1 LKPVPQASTIRIVP
15 RNRPPAIR
23 IDRKENHP
31 IMKRL
36 TATLLAGLFLV
47 STAGFAA
54 NADFPRP
61 PEIEPA
67 VRFWTSV
74 YTQVSTDGGLLHDR
88 DNLSVVYEKVALD
101 SRYRDQRSRQVR
113 ARKAHYRDVLRNIA
127 GKNRANLNQEERRVL
142 ALWPE
147 GVSDSRL
154 QRAANNIRFQLGQSD
169 KFRAG
174 LVRSGA
180 WEPHIRRTLE
190 DMGLPEELAALPH
203 VESSFNP
210 DAWSRVGAAG
220 LWQFTRATGRRYMRI
235 DHVVDERMDPFTSSV
250 AAARLLQHN
259 YSITDNWAMAITA
272 YNHGLAGIR
281 RAARQVGS
289 KNIAT
294 IIDQYSSRTWGFA
307 SRNFYPAF
315 LAAVDVDFNASK
327 YFGLIERDDTVVTET
342 VELPFYAPVAAL
354 TGAFDVDREHLRD
367 LNRGLRDPV
376 WSGDKRVPRGYSLRV
391 PAGPERPPAEELLA
405 KVEQSA
411 RYFAQIPD
419 RFHRVRS
426 GETLSAI
433 ASRYAVSSNEIMAL
447 NNLRSR
453 NFIRAG
459 QTLRLPVP
467 ADQSN
472 EGGRFYTVSRG
483 DTLSGIANRVGL
495 KVSNLVAANGLGD
508 GNRIYPGQK
517 LRVDGRAADDVKA
530 VTVADGGNA
539 TSDDDASTQS
549 DATPREDGQVVA
561 SVNVD
566 VDAAAAAGA
575 TPPDAAGASATAATS
590 SADPETAEQGSG
602 AETDTGTTP
611 AEGDSTEDTDSTG
624 PLATLRANNPAQ
636 SVPDTA
642 ATALSADP
650 ADYSVA
656 ADGSIEVQAA
666 ETLGHYAEWLDL
678 RASELRRVNSMRY
691 GKPVVVG
698 KRIKLRFSRVAPAEF
713 EKRREAYHEE
723 LQARFFEQ
731 FRITGTEQASVQSGD
746 SLWTLAR
753 RADNVPVWLLRQY
766 NPDLNFED
774 LHPGMPV
781 ALPKVERQ
789 ADAIGDGGGDATAEA
804 EDGDPGD
811 GNGA

>member
-1 LKPVPQASTIRIVP
+1 MCTVARMRSGIG
-15 RNRPPAIR
+15 
-23 IDRKENHP
+23 RKENHP

-47 STAGFAA
+47 SSAGFAA

-74 YTQVSTDGGLLHDR
+74 YTEVSTDGGLLHDR

-113 ARKAHYRDVLRNIA
+113 ARKAHYREVLGNIA
-127 GKNRANLNQEERRVL
+127 RKNRANLNQEERRVL
-142 ALWPE
+142 ELWPE

-235 DHVVDERMDPFTSSV
+235 DHVVDERMDPFSSSV
-250 AAARLLQHN
+250 AAARMLEHN

-307 SRNFYPAF
+307 SRNFYAAF
-315 LAAVDVDFNASK
+315 LAAVEVDFNADK
-327 YFGLIERDDTVVTET
+327 YFGLIERDDPVVTET
-342 VELPFYAPVAAL
+342 VELPFYAPVDAL
-354 TGAFDVDREHLRD
+354 AQAFVVDRERLRD
-367 LNRGLRDPV
+367 LNRALRGPV
-376 WSGDKRVPRGYSLRV
+376 WSGDKRVPRGFSLRV
-391 PAGPERPPAEELLA
+391 PAGPERPPAKELLA
-405 KVEQSA
+405 KVDPSA
-411 RYFAQIPD
+411 RYFAQVPD

-433 ASRYAVSSNEIMAL
+433 ASRYGVSSNEIMAL

-467 ADQSN
+467 ADQG
-472 EGGRFYTVSRG
+472 EQGGRFYTVSRG
-483 DTLSGIANRVGL
+483 DTLSGIAHRTGL

-508 GNRIYPGQK
+508 EHRIYPGQK
-517 LRVDGRAADDVKA
+517 LRVDGQAAEDVQ
-530 VTVADGGNA
+530 TVA
-539 TSDDDASTQS
+539 TASTQNSPEDDGDTAASKTTAATDSS
-549 DATPREDGQVVA
+549 DAA
-561 SVNVD
+561 SGA
-566 VDAAAAAGA
+566 DATADA
-575 TPPDAAGASATAATS
+575 TTAVPDAAGEAVVEADPGAGTPGAASGDTGATAAEDN
-590 SADPETAEQGSG
+590 A
-602 AETDTGTTP
+602 TD
-611 AEGDSTEDTDSTG
+611 DTDATG

-636 SVPDTA
+636 STRE
-642 ATALSADP
+642 ATPALSADP

-656 ADGSIEVQAA
+656 ADGTIEVQAA

-678 RASELRRVNSMRY
+678 RASELRRVNDMRY

-698 KRIKLRFSRVAPAEF
+698 KRLKLRFSRVAPAEF
-713 EKRREAYHEE
+713 QQRREAYHQE

-731 FRITGTEQASVQSGD
+731 FRIAGTEKTSVQSGD

-753 RADNVPVWLLRQY
+753 RHDNVPVWLLRQY
-766 NPDLNFED
+766 NPDLNFDD
-774 LHPGMPV
+774 LHPGMSV
-781 ALPKVERQ
+781 ALPTVKRQTDALGESDASVE
-789 ADAIGDGGGDATAEA
+789 ADTGA
-804 EDGDPGD
+804 PGD
-811 GNGA
+811 GNDT